1 VAGSYGKTTMKE
13 LLATV
18 LSEGMNVAATPGNK
32 NVATAHYQFARGLKG
47 DEEVLVIEFG
57 EGHPGDV
64 SRFTKT
70 VQPDIAVITG
80 LAPAHLDQYGS
91 IEEAGKDIFSLAE
104 ALKPS
109 DVYANLESDAA
120 LKHVKP
126 GYIGFSSE
134 GLDGW
139 KASKATID
147 LDGTR
152 FELKKGKKVIRVNS
166 QIIGEHL
173 IGVLSATAVIA
184 NRLGMSIPD
193 IEAGFAHTKPYEHR
207 MQPYRLSGAWVIDD
221 AYNGNIQGIEA
232 GTKLLASLK
241 AARKIYVTPGLVDQ
255 GSETT
260 AIHEKMG
267 RLIANAKP
275 DIVVLMKNSVTDAI
289 KRGLN
294 ESAYKGEIII
304 QQDALT
310 FYTNLDQFVAAGDV
324 VLLQNDWTDNYQ

>member
-1 VAGSYGKTTMKE
+1 
-13 LLATV
+13 
-18 LSEGMNVAATPGNK
+18 
-32 NVATAHYQFARGLKG
+32 
-47 DEEVLVIEFG
+47 
-57 EGHPGDV
+57 
-64 SRFTKT
+64 
-70 VQPDIAVITG
+70 
-80 LAPAHLDQYGS
+80 
-91 IEEAGKDIFSLAE
+91 
-104 ALKPS
+104 
-109 DVYANLESDAA
+109 
-120 LKHVKP
+120 
-126 GYIGFSSE
+126 
-134 GLDGW
+134 
-139 KASKATID
+139 
-147 LDGTR
+147 
-152 FELKKGKKVIRVNS
+152 
-166 QIIGEHL
+166 
-173 IGVLSATAVIA
+173 
-184 NRLGMSIPD
+184 MSIPD